1 MAKPVSRRSF
11 LVASSG
17 AAAGAAAA
25 SAALV
30 LPRHLLAGAP
40 GQKDKAPSER
50 INVAI
55 VGCGIRGKQ
64 HFGVPNIVAL
74 CDVDESKL
82 SGGPGGAKRYTD
94 YRKMLDEMDKDID
107 AVLVATPDH
116 QHAVNCMAAIKR
128 GKHVYCE
135 KPLAHSIGEVRAL
148 GKAAREHKV
157 VTQLGNQGHSYD
169 SCQILVE
176 WVRDGAIGAVKEVH
190 ATCDGRYSMIEE
202 LGKMSEKHEVPAGFH
217 WDLWLGPARD
227 RPYHPQWCSPG
238 GWRRWYDFGTST
250 AGDWVC
256 HTVDPAF
263 QALEF
268 DHPETVVAEVAPGF
282 DLKKHG
288 ATFPGGNHTTMVF
301 PAKGKRGP
309 VTLHWYEGTLRIP
322 RPEGL
327 DPDRK
332 PVTVGAILV
341 GEKGGIMYGSHGAA
355 GLRIFPEAQMQA
367 YKRPEKTLPRP
378 REHFRDF
385 AEAIRNGKKAGCDF
399 ADYGGPLTEVALL
412 TIIAGRLAGQKL
424 QWDGAA
430 GKFTNS
436 DEANGMLMSHFRE
449 GWSL

>member
-1 MAKPVSRRSF
+1 MNHNKKRTLTRRQLLGS
-11 LVASSG
+11 

-40 GQKDKAPSER
+40 GQKAPSER
-50 INVAI
+50 INIAI

-64 HFGVPNIVAL
+64 HFHVSNIVAL

-82 SGGPGGAKRYTD
+82 GGPGGKRYTD
-94 YRKMLDEMDKDID
+94 YRKMLDEMDKDLD

-116 QHAVNCMAAIKR
+116 AHAVVCMAAIKR

-148 GKAAREHKV
+148 GKAAQEQKV
-157 VTQLGNQGHSYD
+157 VTQLGNQGHSYE

-176 WVRDGAIGAVKEVH
+176 WVRDGAIGAVKEVR
-190 ATCDGRYSMIEE
+190 AVYDGRYTMMDRLS
-202 LGKMSEKHEVPAGFH
+202 KMSEQHDVPKGLN
-217 WDLWLGPARD
+217 WDLWLGPARE
-227 RPYHPQWCSPG
+227 RPYHPLWCSSHE
-238 GWRRWYDFGTST
+238 WRAWYDFGTSA

-256 HTVDPAF
+256 HTVDPSF
-263 QALEF
+263 QALEL
-268 DHPETVVAEVAPGF
+268 DHPETVEAQVDPSYDV
-282 DLKKHG
+282 KKHG
-288 ATFPGGNHTTMVF
+288 ATFPPGNHTTMVF

-309 VTLHWYEGTLRIP
+309 VTLHWHEGSMHMP

-327 DPDRK
+327 DPGRNQ
-332 PVTVGAILV
+332 TNVGAVLI
-341 GEKGGIMYGSHGAA
+341 GEKGGIMHGSHGAD
-355 GLRIFPEAQMQA
+355 GLRIYPEAQMQA
-367 YKRPEKTLPRP
+367 YQRPAKTLPRP
-378 REHFRDF
+378 GEHFRDF
-385 AEAIRNGKKAGCDF
+385 AQAIRSGKKAGCDF

-424 QWDGAA
+424 KFDGAA

-436 DEANGMLMSHFRE
+436 DEANQMLMSHFRE